1 MNTNSIFYQIERAR
15 LRHLGNQIVK
25 YHQLRFEYNEVDDKN
40 LVAMYTEL
48 INSKVE
54 QYVEVLRWLTTN
66 S

>member
-15 LRHLGNQIVK
+15 LQHLGNQIVK